1 MACFWKTGH
10 KVVLKKQGLRR
21 FKPDGT
27 LRLDAYNCW
36 IDNYL
41 MPNSLRMGNPWNK
54 PNIPYDKQHHME
66 SINTNYPFLRY
77 IRYGSYKKSC
87 GAVCREEEW
96 EKFVEFVES
105 KRLKTFLSLNALKA
119 IAIKTGCKI
128 GLIQTEFLKSFDT
141 GLERFN

>member
-36 IDNYL
+36 IDHYL
-41 MPNSLRMGNPWNK
+41 MPRSLRMENPWNK

-77 IRYGSYKKSC
+77 IRYRSYKEQWC
-87 GAVCREEEW
+87 AICREEEW
-96 EKFVEFVES
+96 GKFVDFVEQ
-105 KRLKTFLSLNALKA
+105 KRLKTFFNYNSLKA
-119 IAIKTGCKI
+119 IANKSGCKI
-128 GLIQTEFLKSFDT
+128 GLTHHEFLKSFDT